1 MPARKKPRNWPSAS
15 ASASASADLHPASSG
30 AGVPSATS
38 SRRMPNSRF
47 VPVVGGTPAGAPS
60 PAVSCLQACV
70 GLSEWWLERV
80 EGEEGKVRVAGFDTR
95 SRAGR
100 KFTSASIKTRHVNGA
115 LETADGF
122 IILVTCPSNVSKMH
136 ENGFPHEVSKYFRL
150 GFPVQWEKY
159 INSNKTVMNEQSQS
173 PLKSTE
179 YYIGKFLRGTLIN
192 SMGYTFAGDD
202 LNTSQISTSNVDRFS
217 SQRMDTPE
225 EPLAAP
231 GEPCDSDHANN
242 QHECMHINT
251 CEQGNNVQHGTSSAK
266 PSAIPAEMYVRSQ
279 EEQDA
284 DIQQEN
290 VPMISSE
297 QQIAARSND
306 PALINNHTNHATY
319 DLEECGTPKRHKIL
333 VHQGTE
339 TASEIKTQGITPQDG
354 VTRGSEVNTVR
365 ILRNGKMFG
374 MYTSSE
380 KRVNKRDRMQNKSFN
395 GDIMPNEYA
404 VFGMSNDA
412 SLKKRVNERDKM
424 QNKSFNGNIMP
435 NEDVTCPADLISH
448 ENVGSV
454 AVASSSK
461 LQSHNLCPRG
471 RKCNSKYGKRLRS

>member
-1 MPARKKPRNWPSAS
+1 MLPCHHPVARSIDHHVPGLPTCL
-15 ASASASADLHPASSG
+15 DLLAK
-30 AGVPSATS
+30 
-38 SRRMPNSRF
+38 
-47 VPVVGGTPAGAPS
+47 
-60 PAVSCLQACV
+60 V

-80 EGEEGKVRVAGFDTR
+80 EGEEGKVRVAGFDTT

-100 KFTSASIKTRHVNGA
+100 KFTSASIKTRHANGA

-136 ENGFPHEVSKYFRL
+136 ENGFPHEVSKYFSL

-159 INSNKTVMNEQSQS
+159 INSNKTVTNEQPQS

-179 YYIGKFLRGTLIN
+179 YYIEKFLRRTLIN
-192 SMGYTFAGDD
+192 SMGYAFAGDD
-202 LNTSQISTSNVDRFS
+202 LNTSQRSTSNVDRFS
-217 SQRMDTPE
+217 SQRFSNFSNGRPTFQKTIANTDCNDSFMIKLATPEELCNGRMDTPE

-231 GEPCDSDHANN
+231 GETCDSDHANN
-242 QHECMHINT
+242 QHACMHINT

-266 PSAIPAEMYVRSQ
+266 PSAIPAEKYVRSQ

-306 PALINNHTNHATY
+306 SALINNHTNHATY
-319 DLEECGTPKRHKIL
+319 GLEECGTPKRHKIL

-339 TASEIKTQGITPQDG
+339 AASEIKTQGITPLDG
-354 VTRGSEVNTVR
+354 VTQGSEVNTVR

-374 MYTSSE
+374 MYASLE

-395 GDIMPNEYA
+395 GDIMPNEDA

-412 SLKKRVNERDKM
+412 SLKKRVNKRERM

-435 NEDVTCPADLISH
+435 NEDVTCPAVLISH

-461 LQSHNLCPRG
+461 LQSRNLRRRG
-471 RKCNSKYGKRLRS
+471 RKCKSKYGKRVRS